1 MDDHFFNSEFERF
14 LQQQVKQHRMYPSD
28 AVWKGIYKQVH
39 GDRKWPGL
47 YFIAILLIA
56 ALTVCT
62 VLMESTPIVSQQVA
76 VAKERPAVNQLDP
89 VQVTR
94 ETITFINNRPQA
106 TDNSPV
112 SSPVTGITNEV
123 TVPVDRTAIP
133 GNPGNGIN
141 ENLMADAGLPQN
153 TFSNSALVL
162 AGGNQDQPIEKP
174 VFIAEQKPAQQQ
186 AVAVKKDTETEKP
199 EELTAQEIASLSK
212 PVKAGRW
219 QYEFYITPSS
229 SYRQLVDQKPSAE
242 QFSGPVASNYGVSA
256 NQVIRYKP
264 GMGIEFGL
272 GVLYRLSDRIRVK
285 TSLQYNV
292 RQYNIEAFTGNYE
305 IANIALIRGGN
316 IDSIATVAKYR
327 STSGTNE
334 ALLLNKY
341 HQVSLPVGIEY
352 ALVDSRKFGVNL
364 ATSVQPTYTFS
375 QSSYLLTSDY
385 KSYADGT
392 AMIRRWNVNSSLEAT
407 FSYKVGDFQWKLGPQ
422 IRYQH
427 LPTYSDPYPI
437 KEYLIDYGFKIG
449 FTKTIK

>member
-1 MDDHFFNSEFERF
+1 MDDHFFNSEFEKF
-14 LQQQVKQHRMYPSD
+14 LQHQVKQHRMYPSD
-28 AVWKGIYKQVH
+28 AVWKGIYKQIH

-62 VLMESTPIVSQQVA
+62 VLMEPTPIVSRQAVA
-76 VAKERPAVNQLDP
+76 VKEGPAVNQLDP

-106 TDNSPV
+106 INNSPV
-112 SSPVTGITNEV
+112 SAPIAGITNEV
-123 TVPVDRTAIP
+123 PVDRPAVS
-133 GNPGNGIN
+133 GNSGNGIS
-141 ENLMADAGLPQN
+141 ENLVADAGLPQN
-153 TFSNSALVL
+153 TLSNNPLVP
-162 AGGNQDQPIEKP
+162 AGGNEDQPIEKA
-174 VFIAEQKPAQQQ
+174 VFIAEQKAAQQPE
-186 AVAVKKDTETEKP
+186 VAVKKDTETEKP
-199 EELTAQEIASLSK
+199 EELTVPEIASISK
-212 PVKAGRW
+212 PVKPGRW

-272 GVLYRLSDRIRVK
+272 GVLYHLSDRIRVK

-305 IANIALIRGGN
+305 IANIALIRGGT
-316 IDSIATVAKYR
+316 IDSVATVAKYR
-327 STSGTNE
+327 STSGGNE

-392 AMIRRWNVNSSLEAT
+392 SMIRRWNINSSLEAT